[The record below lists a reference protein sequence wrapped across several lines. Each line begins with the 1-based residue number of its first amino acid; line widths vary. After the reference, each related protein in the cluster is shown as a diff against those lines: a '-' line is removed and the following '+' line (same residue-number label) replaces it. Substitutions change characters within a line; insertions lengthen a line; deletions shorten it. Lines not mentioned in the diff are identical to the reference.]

1 MSVSATDLSRV
12 DAGIPAS
19 RPGGLAEA
27 VPPAATETLGDRA
40 RRFVSDESGSSEV
53 EYILLTALIVL
64 PMSVLFFYLL
74 VSSFAFYFGRVGWWI
89 NLPFP

>member
-1 MSVSATDLSRV
+1 MSRTVV
-12 DAGIPAS
+12 D
-19 RPGGLAEA
+19 RL
-27 VPPAATETLGDRA
+27 
-40 RRFVSDESGSSEV
+40 RRFASDESGSSEV

-64 PMSVLFFYLL
+64 PMSVLLFYLL